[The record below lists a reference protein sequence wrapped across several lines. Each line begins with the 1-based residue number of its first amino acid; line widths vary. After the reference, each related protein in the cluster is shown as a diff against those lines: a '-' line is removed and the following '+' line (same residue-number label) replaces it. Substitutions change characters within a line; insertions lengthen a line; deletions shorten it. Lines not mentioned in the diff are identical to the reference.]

1 MAPFLPYLYHS
12 VSINFV
18 LSWKKKYYIDPSS
31 GIFLLPGSR
40 EGEKNLC
47 IFPKE
52 GSIRSSRWNGE
63 EAPSVLNQMKN
74 LFMDINRV
82 DFSLSFHL
90 HWIIMSCYSAW
101 SEFVDCLVFN
111 FGLFI
116 LLNERLL
123 YFCDLIFYTIDYLYC
138 EGLDICLGIFFL
150 KVDLICLVLCESGLI
165 EFYYLFLFLLRLFPK
180 IKRGATINT
189 IFMKSAEIFWH

>member
-1 MAPFLPYLYHS
+1 
-12 VSINFV
+12 
-18 LSWKKKYYIDPSS
+18 
-31 GIFLLPGSR
+31 
-40 EGEKNLC
+40 
-47 IFPKE
+47 
-52 GSIRSSRWNGE
+52 
-63 EAPSVLNQMKN
+63 
-74 LFMDINRV
+74 
-82 DFSLSFHL
+82 
-90 HWIIMSCYSAW
+90 MSCYSAW

-189 IFMKSAEIFWH
+189 IFMKSAEIF